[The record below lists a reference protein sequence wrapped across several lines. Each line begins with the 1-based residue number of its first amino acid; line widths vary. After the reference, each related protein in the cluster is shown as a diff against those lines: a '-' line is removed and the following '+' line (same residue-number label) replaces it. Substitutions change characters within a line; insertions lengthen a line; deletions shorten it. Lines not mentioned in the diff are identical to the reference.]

1 MEFSQEISYVQS
13 PTCSAEEDEDMAAN
27 CLILLAQGGC
37 RVKQVAAA
45 GKISSRKF
53 SEMAGGAGVYECKTC
68 NRSFPSF
75 QALGGHRASHKKPKL
90 MDHHE
95 QHHYDHYHYE
105 LKKQSPPPPQ
115 APLSAAQSSGGSS
128 KLAKIHEC
136 SICRAEFSSGQ
147 ALGGHMRRHRP
158 PAPINTAAAKASVSN
173 SNEEEATESSYGDG
187 ENTRGALYSL
197 DLNLP
202 APQEEEEGCNK
213 FEFSGKQQQSLVF
226 SVPALV
232 DCHY

>member
-27 CLILLAQGGC
+27 CLILLAQGG
-37 RVKQVAAA
+37 
-45 GKISSRKF
+45 RKF
-53 SEMAGGAGVYECKTC
+53 SEMAAGAGVYECKTC

-90 MDHHE
+90 MDHE

-115 APLSAAQSSGGSS
+115 APLSAAQSNGGSS

-173 SNEEEATESSYGDG
+173 SNEEEATESSYGEG
-187 ENTRGALYSL
+187 ENPRGALYSL

-202 APQEEEEGCNK
+202 APQEEEESCNK